1 MKKVKKIYHAL
12 RILFKKIPIFSIK
25 IRRRL
30 FFAYALPHIIW
41 LFSCWFFY
49 TETQQKHIEHVYCTG
64 LRIVYN
70 LHTWND
76 LTVYALTKEYTI
88 NDYLYKYWKK
98 FNNHLEVSAEA
109 IQYQL
114 TFSSYLYAK
123 EP

>member
-1 MKKVKKIYHAL
+1 M
-12 RILFKKIPIFSIK
+12 
-25 IRRRL
+25 
-30 FFAYALPHIIW
+30 W
-41 LFSCWFFY
+41 D
-49 TETQQKHIEHVYCTG
+49 
-64 LRIVYN
+64 
-70 LHTWND
+70 D